1 MDHIVCLDA
10 GSMELEN
17 MLNGTKSMMLRGND
31 QSGSIYRNVAEG
43 DSLWFM
49 NGRDTGDIRAK
60 AVVTAV
66 YITEK
71 LSVEES
77 YKLIIRNQDKLQLQD
92 NQFYSL
98 AGKPYLALISLSDIE
113 TVEPFRPGTLDL
125 QINDDWF
132 AAGKISIPFSGS

>member
-10 GSMELEN
+10 GTMELEN
-17 MLNGTKSMMLRGND
+17 MLNGTKSMILRGND
-31 QSGSIYRNVAEG
+31 QSGYHYRNVVEG

-49 NGRDTGDIRAK
+49 NGRDTGDIKAK
-60 AVVTAV
+60 AVVSAV

-92 NQFYSL
+92 NQFYAV
-98 AGKPYLALISLSDIE
+98 AGKPYLALISLTKIE
-113 TVEPFRPGTLDL
+113 AVEPFRPGNPDPG
-125 QINDDWF
+125 INDDWF
-132 AAGKISIPFSGS
+132 TAGKIIIPFSGS

>member
-1 MDHIVCLDA
+1 MDHIVCLDT

-17 MLNGTKSMMLRGND
+17 LLTGTKSMILRGND
-31 QSGSIYRNVAEG
+31 HSGNLYRNVTEG
-43 DSLWFM
+43 DCVWFI
-49 NGRDTGDIRAK
+49 NDRDTGDIKAK
-60 AVVTAV
+60 AVVSAV

-92 NQFYSL
+92 NQFYAV
-98 AGKPYLALISLSDIE
+98 AGKPYLALISLINIDL
-113 TVEPFRPGTLDL
+113 VEPFRPNNPEIGK
-125 QINDDWF
+125 IDDWF